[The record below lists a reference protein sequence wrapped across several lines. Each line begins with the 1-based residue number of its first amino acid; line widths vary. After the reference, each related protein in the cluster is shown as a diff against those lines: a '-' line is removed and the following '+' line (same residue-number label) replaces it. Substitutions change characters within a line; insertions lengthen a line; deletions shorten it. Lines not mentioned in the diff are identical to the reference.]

1 MRIWSLH
8 SKYLDSKGLI
18 ALWRESLLAQKVLM
32 GKTKGYINHPQLLR
46 FKAYKEPINAIS
58 YYLSKVYEEGLIR
71 GYNFDNSKIVASI
84 SIVKKILVNKGQL
97 EYELEHLRQKLKIRD
112 FKRYELISGIK
123 IIEKHPLFK
132 QVEGDI
138 ESWEVR

>member
-1 MRIWSLH
+1 
-8 SKYLDSKGLI
+8 
-18 ALWRESLLAQKVLM
+18 
-32 GKTKGYINHPQLLR
+32 LR

-84 SIVKKILVNKGQL
+84 SIVKKILLNKGQL